1 MAKYITIEEAGQRLG
16 KTAEEMMAM
25 MNAGEL
31 RGVRDGGTFKFKD
44 EDVDALAGSAKEDTL
59 MTIDADV
66 LFAEGESGQ
75 PADAAAETWIAAD
88 LENVFES
95 EDFKADAIGDEALG
109 QVASLED
116 AMTARDLEP
125 APLPLSPEKD
135 DTALGTVL
143 MDGDLATEGT
153 VTGLGGDESMIA
165 IDPESG
171 IATIAAPTPGISR
184 THMIVVSEPEP
195 RHKAFT
201 PLLVVSFIALAFAL
215 MTAWVTVVGVI
226 PVPDYIATVQENLPA
241 FAGGA
246 MAVALVAAIV
256 GFVLDRQK
264 ASAEAAAARMGHR

>member
-1 MAKYITIEEAGQRLG
+1 VAKYITIEEAAQRLG

-31 RGVRDGGTFKFKD
+31 RGVRDGGTFKFKA

-66 LFAEGESGQ
+66 LFAEGESGE

-109 QVASLED
+109 QVASPED
-116 AMTARDLEP
+116 AMTARDLDP

-143 MDGDLATEGT
+143 MDGDYATEGS
-153 VTGLGGDESMIA
+153 VTGLGDDSMIA

-184 THMIVVSEPEP
+184 THMIPVSEPEP

-226 PVPDYIATVQENLPA
+226 PVPGYIVKVQDNLPA

-246 MAVALVAAIV
+246 LAVALVGAIV
-256 GFVLDRQK
+256 GFVLDSQK
-264 ASAEAAAARMGHR
+264 AKAETTAARMGRR